1 MVLSFFFQIGNE
13 PTFLERHRHIS
24 KDDNYAF
31 TVHGQIYIVS
41 TRRVLSRQDIG
52 NRAILLGSPV
62 HIAKK
67 WNVLYHCVSIVVLW
81 KRRKTGQ
88 GWISDYLK
96 DFYIV
101 QTSPEFSKI

>member
-1 MVLSFFFQIGNE
+1 MNTIGMIGNE

-41 TRRVLSRQDIG
+41 TRRVLSRQGIG

-62 HIAKK
+62 HTLRKSEMCCTIAFPLLCYGRD
-67 WNVLYHCVSIVVLW
+67 V
-81 KRRKTGQ
+81 KRGKVESLIT
-88 GWISDYLK
+88 
-96 DFYIV
+96 
-101 QTSPEFSKI
+101 